1 MSREKIPIS
10 MLTMIIHETLSDG
23 NVNPGRELVLKS
35 YINQFDLTDE
45 EYDKLMH
52 LIDSYQLEADTDDDD
67 DDADKKAKDEIV
79 DLIDAFKSGMFKTF
93 GVGLIIF
100 GVYVLL

>member
-45 EYDKLMH
+45 EHDKLML
-52 LIDSYQLEADTDDDD
+52 LIDSYQFA
-67 DDADKKAKDEIV
+67 A
-79 DLIDAFKSGMFKTF
+79 AFTSGMFKTF
-93 GVGLIIF
+93 GIGLIIL